1 MIIVPNRIKV
11 ILAVFFVDL
20 VAFAAPGNPP
30 PPTTPPPP
38 GEPIDGGVFLL
49 LIVSL
54 LFGLYKLYLVNK
66 NRKAS
71 NY

>member
-11 ILAVFFVDL
+11 LIAVFFVEL
-20 VAFAAPGNPP
+20 VAFAAPGAPP

-38 GEPIDGGVFLL
+38 GEPIDGGI
-49 LIVSL
+49 LILFIISI
-54 LFGLYKLYLVNK
+54 LFGLYKLYSINK

-71 NY
+71 I